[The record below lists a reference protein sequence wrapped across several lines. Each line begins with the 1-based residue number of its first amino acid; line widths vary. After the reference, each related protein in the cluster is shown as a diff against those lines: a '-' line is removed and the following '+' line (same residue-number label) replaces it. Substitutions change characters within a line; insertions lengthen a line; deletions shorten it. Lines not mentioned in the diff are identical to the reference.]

1 MIGRFVR
8 IVLPVGGS
16 AAGAQLPA
24 FSEAYLQRLGGRL
37 DQAEIEGARV
47 AQAAADK
54 GLSVP
59 SYVHGLLTSADPLAR
74 RQGEVVQNQLSDLE
88 RLRSAFASLSDA
100 LPLERPIRML
110 THFDS
115 DVASSTMADFT
126 PGVPLGSAGLTYAFA
141 GFVVLLILAF
151 AIRLLIGRSA
161 PRVARHR

>member
-8 IVLPVGGS
+8 MVLPVGGG

-24 FSEAYLQRLGGRL
+24 FSDAYLQRLGGRL
-37 DQAEIEGARV
+37 DQAEIEAARV

-54 GLSVP
+54 GLAVP
-59 SYVHGLLTSADPLAR
+59 NFVHGLLTSADPLAR
-74 RQGEVVQNQLSDLE
+74 RQGEVVQDQLSNLE

-100 LPLERPIRML
+100 VPLERPVRML

-115 DVASSTMADFT
+115 DVATSAMTDFT

-151 AIRLLIGRSA
+151 VFRLLFGRSA
-161 PRVARHR
+161 PRALRQP